1 VLILFSLVMART
13 TGLLIGAPVFSSK
26 MLPRRFR
33 MGLAVV
39 LSLALLPAAYGRPL
53 PADGY
58 AVVGA
63 MAVEG
68 LLGFSMGLLV
78 RLVLAAFQLAGGM
91 ISFQAGFAMTAA
103 FDPMSGTRST
113 VLQTLHLNLVT
124 VLFLALDGHHLLVR
138 SLAASY
144 ETIPVAT
151 AGVMSDLT
159 PALFDEGTTLFQT
172 GAVVA
177 APVTG
182 LLLLINAVVGFL
194 NRIMPQLSIFNI
206 GFPMSVFTGMVAVFL
221 SIPGLAAAFLRS
233 FGHLEG
239 LLAGLFGS

>member
-1 VLILFSLVMART
+1 
-13 TGLLIGAPVFSSK
+13 
-26 MLPRRFR
+26 
-33 MGLAVV
+33 
-39 LSLALLPAAYGRPL
+39 
-53 PADGY
+53 
-58 AVVGA
+58 
-63 MAVEG
+63 
-68 LLGFSMGLLV
+68 
-78 RLVLAAFQLAGGM
+78 
-91 ISFQAGFAMTAA
+91 MTAA

-151 AGVMSDLT
+151 GAVMSDLT
-159 PALFDEGTTLFQT
+159 PTLFAEGTTLFET

-206 GFPMSVFTGMVAVFL
+206 GFPMTVFTGMVAVFL

>member
-1 VLILFSLVMART
+1 VLVLFSLVLART
-13 TGLLIGAPVFSSK
+13 TGLLLGAPVFSATT
-26 MLPRRFR
+26 LPRRFR
-33 MGLAVV
+33 MGLAVL
-39 LSLALLPAAYGRPL
+39 LSLALLPAAYGRPM
-53 PADGY
+53 PEDGY
-58 AVVGA
+58 AVAGA

-68 LLGFSMGLLV
+68 LLGFSIGLLV
-78 RLVLAAFQLAGGM
+78 RMVLAAFQLAGGM

-124 VLFLALDGHHLLVR
+124 VLFLVLDGHHLLVR

-151 AGVMSDLT
+151 TAIMSDLT
-159 PALFDEGTTLFQT
+159 STLFAEGKTLFQT

-182 LLLLINAVVGFL
+182 LLLLINATVGFL

-206 GFPMSVFTGMVAVFL
+206 GFPMTVFTGMVAVFL
-221 SIPGLAAAFLRS
+221 SIPGVTEAFLRS
-233 FGHLEG
+233 FEHIEV
-239 LLAGLFGS
+239 LLASLFGG